1 MGWQSIWA
9 VRTAGAQTLVLATLA
24 WAGGPDLGTGAPGRA
39 QLVTEIAPARVV
51 RPRPR
56 FTTLAPVL
64 AREGQAYR
72 YAVSVQDPDREEVVF
87 TLVRAPEGAALEGR
101 VLVWVPTH
109 AQAHGRQRFTL
120 RAVDGRGEA
129 REQSWAV
136 LARSGPRTLRQLRQI
151 RPRVRTAE

>member
-1 MGWQSIWA
+1 MGWQSSWA

-24 WAGGPDLGTGAPGRA
+24 WAGGPDRVPSARA
-39 QLVTEIAPARVV
+39 QLVTEIEPARVV

-64 AREGQAYR
+64 AREGQTYR
-72 YAVSVQDPDREEVVF
+72 YAANVQDPDREEVAF

-120 RAVDGRGEA
+120 RAVDERGEA

-136 LARSGPRTLRQLRQI
+136 LARPGPRTLRQLRQT
-151 RPRVRTAE
+151 RRRVWTAE

>member
-1 MGWQSIWA
+1 MGWQSSWA
-9 VRTAGAQTLVLATLA
+9 ARTAGAQTLVLATLA
-24 WAGGPDLGTGAPGRA
+24 WAGGPDRVPPARA
-39 QLVTEIAPARVV
+39 QLVTEIEPARVV

-64 AREGQAYR
+64 AREGQTYR
-72 YAVSVQDPDREEVVF
+72 YAANVLDPDREEVAF

-101 VLVWVPTH
+101 ELVWVPTH

-120 RAVDGRGEA
+120 RAVDERGEA

-136 LARSGPRTLRQLRQI
+136 LARPGPRTLRQLRQT